1 MKKQL
6 GAGIVLCSLI
16 VSSVSAGMVKH
27 ERSKINSDLGIQVQK
42 EMQTII
48 DEHLVE
54 LLDMQMARRKLEIRD
69 DSRRKVV
76 EYSLANM

>member
-6 GAGIVLCSLI
+6 VAVIALCSLI
-16 VSSVSAGMVKH
+16 VPSVSAGMVKL

-54 LLDMQMARRKLEIRD
+54 LLDMQMARRKLEIHD